1 MKDVK
6 VLIGNYG
13 SGKSELALNFAF
25 KAAET
30 GKTELID
37 LDLVNTYFRLTE
49 RGKLV
54 EQKEIRLIS
63 PNYACSGVETLSLP
77 AEGAS
82 AFAMNWDT
90 VVFDVGG
97 DAVGSTALGRYYEDF
112 QDFMA
117 MGPEQLEV
125 LNVVN
130 IRRPL
135 AGTVEKIIDLQQQM
149 EIHSHLKITGMINNT
164 NLATMTTPAELR
176 DGATSAVKRID
187 DLAANTAYFGY
198 CYAEDAYGDRMS
210 NSVEST
216 RFAVTTRAEAL
227 WWNATLAANSTTA
240 AVEAASN
247 RNLTFCCVLRR
258 DEEPVAF
265 DDVMNGGLCVAVP
278 ALQPTTL
285 FSGVEDN
292 TQYWVTC
299 AARTDSFE
307 ELLFD
312 APAPLLTA
320 ARAPILALEAVRP
333 TYHSLE
339 VTLRSDRPGHAWCL
353 ALSEAEST
361 ASTVPSVEAIKEGAA
376 GTLVADGLADVYVEG
391 LAAETLYQVWCYA
404 ETAEGLP
411 MQNTL
416 QSLHVAQRTFPCGLR

>member
-1 MKDVK
+1 M
-6 VLIGNYG
+6 IGNYG

-77 AEGAS
+77 AEVAS

-135 AGTVEKIIDLQQQM
+135 AGTVDKIIALQEQM
-149 EIHSHLKITGMINNT
+149 QIHSHLKITGMINNT
-164 NLATMTTPAELR
+164 N
-176 DGATSAVKRID
+176 
-187 DLAANTAYFGY
+187 
-198 CYAEDAYGDRMS
+198 
-210 NSVEST
+210 
-216 RFAVTTRAEAL
+216 
-227 WWNATLAANSTTA
+227 
-240 AVEAASN
+240 
-247 RNLTFCCVLRR
+247 
-258 DEEPVAF
+258 
-265 DDVMNGGLCVAVP
+265 
-278 ALQPTTL
+278 
-285 FSGVEDN
+285 
-292 TQYWVTC
+292 
-299 AARTDSFE
+299 
-307 ELLFD
+307 
-312 APAPLLTA
+312 
-320 ARAPILALEAVRP
+320 
-333 TYHSLE
+333 
-339 VTLRSDRPGHAWCL
+339 
-353 ALSEAEST
+353 
-361 ASTVPSVEAIKEGAA
+361 
-376 GTLVADGLADVYVEG
+376 
-391 LAAETLYQVWCYA
+391 
-404 ETAEGLP
+404 
-411 MQNTL
+411 
-416 QSLHVAQRTFPCGLR
+416 